1 MRYLPQEDSLEEGP
15 QRSREMLTS
24 TLVSKLID
32 VLAHTDLEDNPD
44 FMTVVNDAVD
54 TTYTALN
61 IEGARPMCQSKTVA
75 FTPDETI
82 TVASSEPPK
91 KKRGWPKGKPRK
103 PRPAPSTQVIQPPA
117 ATQEGTLVEDPS

>member
-1 MRYLPQEDSLEEGP
+1 
-15 QRSREMLTS
+15 MLTS

-75 FTPDETI
+75 FAPDEPI

-103 PRPAPSTQVIQPPA
+103 PRPAASSPA
-117 ATQEGTLVEDPS
+117 IAPLDSQEESVTVDPS

>member
-1 MRYLPQEDSLEEGP
+1 
-15 QRSREMLTS
+15 MLTS

-44 FMTVVNDAVD
+44 FMTVVNDAVAAVD
-54 TTYTALN
+54 TTYITYNALN